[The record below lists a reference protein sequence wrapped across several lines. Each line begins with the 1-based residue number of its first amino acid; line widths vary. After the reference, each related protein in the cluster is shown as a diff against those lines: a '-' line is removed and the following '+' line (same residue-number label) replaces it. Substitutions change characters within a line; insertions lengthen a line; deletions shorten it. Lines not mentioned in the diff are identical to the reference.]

1 MGKYVD
7 LCIEDLIGHWGFP
20 GYGSPT
26 IKSCRN
32 HCVKLGYGTLPGYE
46 NIPVPHSE
54 Y

>member
-7 LCIEDLIGHWGFP
+7 LHIEDLIGHVSFP
-20 GYGSPT
+20 GYGSPS

-32 HCVKLGYGTLPGYE
+32 HCGKPRYGTFTGYE

-54 Y
+54 